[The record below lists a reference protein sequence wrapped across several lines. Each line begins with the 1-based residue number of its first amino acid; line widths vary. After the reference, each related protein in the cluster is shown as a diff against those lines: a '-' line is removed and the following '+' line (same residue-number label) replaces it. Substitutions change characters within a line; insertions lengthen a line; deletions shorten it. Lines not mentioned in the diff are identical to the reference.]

1 MVVSFAVSYCPG
13 QKTKKPQA
21 VCLRLSLLKN
31 QISATQATRYKSNT

>member
-1 MVVSFAVSYCPG
+1 MAVSFAVFYRPS

-31 QISATQATRYKSNT
+31 QISTTQAARYKNNT